1 MFLMKIF
8 LGYQLTHIFDTCYLS
23 FKDYFLRNQ
32 MSELKRLFIE
42 PTAKTPEIDLG
53 NVSGEL
59 IFSGKSIPENA
70 ANIYEPV
77 LNWVSNYILNPRP
90 VTNLRINFEYF
101 NTVSTI
107 WLTRIFKVLAKI
119 NDPDY
124 ILVIHL
130 YLPIEDYE
138 ELREFDDIR
147 DAFLPI
153 SVIISEASPSVV
165 IKLYGTDNKF
175 EVVKDSMVF
184 V

>member
-1 MFLMKIF
+1 MNEI
-8 LGYQLTHIFDTCYLS
+8 
-23 FKDYFLRNQ
+23 
-32 MSELKRLFIE
+32 KRLFIE
-42 PTAKTPEIDLG
+42 QTAKTPEIDLG

-77 LNWVSNYILNPRP
+77 LNWVNKYILNPKP
-90 VTNLRINFEYF
+90 VTNLRLNFEYF

-107 WLTRIFKVLAKI
+107 WLTKIFKVLARIKE
-119 NDPDY
+119 PDF

-138 ELREFDDIR
+138 ELKEFDDIR

-153 SVIISEASPSVV
+153 SDIITEASPSVV
-165 IKLYGTDNKF
+165 IKLYGTDNKY